1 MVQQR
6 EWGEIS
12 QHSKA
17 ATKKGLLSVIREARD
32 RHSVL
37 QVAAPPSTYSL
48 ATPY

>member
-6 EWGEIS
+6 EWAEIS

-37 QVAAPPSTYSL
+37 QVAAPPRTYSL